1 MVYILAFT
9 HAIASAIE
17 GFRRSKHACLGF
29 PSDPALFSYANIRQ
43 ALLLAFWRAISSL
56 KTNAKSSQ
64 KRTKNAAD
72 KVLQM
77 RVFFG
82 KLAFFFGQSRVIMRP
97 VSESQLLKFRVY
109 CRSLL
114 FGSKNKWRYHNLI
127 HFLKNTSESIRPF
140 LTPSQMIHGWLNT
153 SFHPWKLSLVGAKL
167 SLFIANSKRVL
178 LP

>member
-1 MVYILAFT
+1 MLHILAFT

-17 GFRRSKHACLGF
+17 GFRRSKHACLRF
-29 PSDPALFSYANIRQ
+29 PSAPALFSYANDRQ

-56 KTNAKSSQ
+56 KSNAKSSQ
-64 KRTKNAAD
+64 NRTNNGAD
-72 KVLQM
+72 KVLRI

-97 VSESQLLKFRVY
+97 ASESQLLKFRVY

-127 HFLKNTSESIRPF
+127 HVLKNTSESIQPF
-140 LTPSQMIHGWLNT
+140 LMPSQMTRGWLST